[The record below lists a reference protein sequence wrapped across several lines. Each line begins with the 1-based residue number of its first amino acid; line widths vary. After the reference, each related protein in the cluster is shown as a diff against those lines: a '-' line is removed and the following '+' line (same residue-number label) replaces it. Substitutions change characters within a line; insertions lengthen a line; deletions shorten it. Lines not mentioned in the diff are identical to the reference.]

1 MPGDASCTSGIRD
14 FRQMK
19 LRKLMSRIRGCPG
32 LYREDFGQQGTR
44 FRIAISR
51 NKKRIQEYFFFGDR
65 QSEARARAQ
74 AIRRWKKIRSSAPLM
89 TRAAFAQIER
99 RKSRS
104 GIVGVRRITKESR
117 GHSYHFWVAVFS
129 DRRGNKKWRSF
140 SVEKYGAARAKK
152 LAIKARRKGLA
163 QMDG

>member
-1 MPGDASCTSGIRD
+1 
-14 FRQMK
+14 
-19 LRKLMSRIRGCPG
+19 MSRIQGYPG
-32 LYREDFGQQGTR
+32 LYREDFGKEGTR
-44 FRIAISR
+44 YRIVISR
-51 NKKRIQEYFFFGDR
+51 NQKRVQEYFFFGDR
-65 QSEARARAQ
+65 QTEARARAQ
-74 AIRRWKKIRSSAPLM
+74 AIRRWKELRASMPVM
-89 TRAAFAQIER
+89 TRAAFARIER

-140 SVEKYGAARAKK
+140 SVDKYGAAKAKK
-152 LAIKARRKGLA
+152 LAIRARRKGLA